1 MTVSNMKERFA
12 EDGMAEIAL
21 QILIRPGIPPKE
33 RQVIEDAL
41 MESGCEVSGGGG
53 IIDGTES
60 DISVMVHSVKNH
72 LPTIMRVLQDARV
85 GRSSIVAQNIPE
97 EIEYQVYGGSE
108 SWLPKI
114 PIEAASKPWWKFW

>member
-12 EDGMAEIAL
+12 EEGMAEIAL

-41 MESGCEVSGGGG
+41 MEAGCEVAGGGG

-60 DISVMVHSVKNH
+60 DISVMVHSVKNR
-72 LPTIMRVLQDARV
+72 LPTIMQVLQDARV
-85 GRSSIVAQNIPE
+85 GRSSVVAQSVPKE
-97 EIEYQVYGGSE
+97 AEYKVYGGSQ
-108 SWLPKI
+108 SWLSKI
-114 PIEAASKPWWKFW
+114 PTESLTKPWWRFW